1 MAAWLNANWE
11 PLVSTPCWRAY
22 VITTWQ
28 PKEVWN
34 RIIIHS
40 CPPFWNND
48 NENNLFL
55 SPPRNRKTWRGTRIL
70 KQKTPGEKSDFSNS
84 KAVYKLKH
92 FPCKCSFSL
101 AIIRSPV
108 RRSSSESSTHLQQ
121 HSAKQHLK
129 SPDWAA
135 SSELSRAALRT
146 HLQWA
151 SCPKPRSLLQAPPC
165 FPRNLQTDTADP
177 GTGQVRQARLQV
189 WNSLSTQG
197 RTQY

>member
-28 PKEVWN
+28 LKEVWN

-70 KQKTPGEKSDFSNS
+70 KQKIPGEKSDFSNS

-92 FPCKCSFSL
+92 FPCKCIFSL
-101 AIIRSPV
+101 VIIRSPV
-108 RRSSSESSTHLQQ
+108 RRSSSQGSTHLQQVQ

-129 SPDWAA
+129 SPDWAV
-135 SSELSRAALRT
+135 SSEQQPPEHICNEQAVPGLQSPGVCYRLFLAFQGISR
-146 HLQWA
+146 
-151 SCPKPRSLLQAPPC
+151 
-165 FPRNLQTDTADP
+165 QTQQTP

-189 WNSLSTQG
+189 WNSLST
-197 RTQY
+197 